1 MENSLPCI
9 PEKRYFTISEVSK
22 LCAVKPHV
30 LRYWEQEFTQLRP
43 MKRRGNRRYYQLHEV
58 KLIRQI
64 RQLLYEQGFTIVGA
78 RNKLQ
83 ELLLASSEAGFDCDQ
98 NSSRSKLRA
107 EKNAGFH
114 LPTAPGT
121 SNDSDTGSNST
132 ILNAVALDSA
142 VDRPILEMLR
152 HELISIRNMLGP
164 IG

>member
-83 ELLLASSEAGFDCDQ
+83 ALALAASEESLESDQ
-98 NSSRSKLRA
+98 NSSPSRSGA
-107 EKNAGFH
+107 EKNTGSFFSN
-114 LPTAPGT
+114 APGT
-121 SNDSDTGSNST
+121 SNDSDTGSNLM
-132 ILNAVALDSA
+132 ILNAVALNSA